1 VKLSQFRSKGS
12 SGSLGSIDKVKRC
25 RSFISTNQST
35 PESPKKST
43 NDELNLLQE
52 IHKNLL
58 ADASPQE
65 VPLAFHKVSKDYR
78 TKMVDWMVEVCTSFK
93 CSARTYFLA
102 VKLFDNYLRK

>member
-1 VKLSQFRSKGS
+1 M
-12 SGSLGSIDKVKRC
+12 
-25 RSFISTNQST
+25 
-35 PESPKKST
+35 
-43 NDELNLLQE
+43 
-52 IHKNLL
+52 L